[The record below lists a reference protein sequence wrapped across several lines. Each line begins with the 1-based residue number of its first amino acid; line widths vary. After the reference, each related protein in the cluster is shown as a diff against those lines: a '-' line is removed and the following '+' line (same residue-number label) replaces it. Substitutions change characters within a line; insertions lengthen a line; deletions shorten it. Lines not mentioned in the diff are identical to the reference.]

1 MTFLALKKGTTHDD
15 DEETNEDFMTWSRFL
30 FLFIQ
35 NSFYVYSVYI
45 IVENCKSNCKE
56 FYEFL
61 HFFNND
67 STVLRFLY
75 SSVHHFV
82 PVVGGSND
90 ESDEDDG
97 LKEDIFVI
105 IDISDSVNSFHQEC
119 RTLSERKKTSVKW
132 RPSDW

>member
-1 MTFLALKKGTTHDD
+1 M
-15 DEETNEDFMTWSRFL
+15 
-30 FLFIQ
+30 
-35 NSFYVYSVYI
+35 
-45 IVENCKSNCKE
+45 
-56 FYEFL
+56 
-61 HFFNND
+61 
-67 STVLRFLY
+67 
-75 SSVHHFV
+75 

-132 RPSDW
+132 RPSD